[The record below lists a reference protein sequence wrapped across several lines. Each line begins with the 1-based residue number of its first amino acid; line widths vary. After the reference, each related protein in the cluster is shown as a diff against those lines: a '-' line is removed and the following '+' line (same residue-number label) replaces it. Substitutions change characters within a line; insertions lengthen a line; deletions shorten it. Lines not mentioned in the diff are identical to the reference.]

1 MSSKRRWTIQW
12 TLIGA
17 LAAFSIAGCDRAPT
31 ADQAAAAETVA
42 SQAAAAADAKRD
54 AELAAREQALAAKEA
69 ELARARQQEAE
80 LARARHEAELAK
92 REAALAREAA
102 AAKSAQAEKSPGSTS
117 LALAST
123 DPPQATAPSQP
134 VARPTPITVPAGTR
148 LSVSLASDVTTKT
161 AQVGDPVHAR
171 LASDVIADGRTAVA
185 AGTAV
190 HGTVTQVVSGSHKIG
205 GVPTLG
211 MAFDSVELGN
221 GKTVPITGRI
231 VQQGKNETAKDTG
244 KILGGAAL
252 GAILG
257 KKIGDDKG
265 KVIGGVLG
273 GAAGAAAAQKTG
285 GEVTLTAGSVLVF
298 ATEAPFEV
306 SGG

>member
-1 MSSKRRWTIQW
+1 MSSKRRWTIRW
-12 TLIGA
+12 PLIGA

-31 ADQAAAAETVA
+31 EDRAAAAETVA
-42 SQAAAAADAKRD
+42 SQEAAAADAKRE
-54 AELAAREQALAAKEA
+54 AELAAREQALAEKEA
-69 ELARARQQEAE
+69 EIARARQQEAE
-80 LARARHEAELAK
+80 LARARHEAQLAK
-92 REAALAREAA
+92 REAALARKAA
-102 AAKSAQAEKSPGSTS
+102 AAARSAQAEEAPGPT
-117 LALAST
+117 ST
-123 DPPQATAPSQP
+123 DPLQATVQSQP
-134 VARPTPITVPAGTR
+134 VAQPKPITVPAGTQ

-161 AQVGDPVHAR
+161 AKVGDAVHAR
-171 LASDVIADGRTAVA
+171 LAADVIVDGRTAVA

-252 GAILG
+252 GAI
-257 KKIGDDKG
+257 IGHKLNDDKG

-298 ATEAPFEV
+298 ATEAPFV
-306 SGG
+306 VDGSKG